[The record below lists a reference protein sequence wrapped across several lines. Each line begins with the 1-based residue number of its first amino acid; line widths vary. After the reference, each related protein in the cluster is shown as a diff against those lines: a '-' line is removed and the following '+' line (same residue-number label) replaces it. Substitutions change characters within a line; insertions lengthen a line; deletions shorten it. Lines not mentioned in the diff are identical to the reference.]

1 MWNKTLMCGRR
12 CLDPLL
18 SKPLKHP
25 VWLEICR
32 EPKPFL
38 FISWGCCWKMFTFAL
53 NRFIWHTPREETGIF
68 LNVIKNLSWSAVFFL
83 FLKVLCFIHSHVMFS
98 HGLRVALSVLR
109 GRFIANHWPSPA
121 VPSQRSGHIYTF
133 ICPSML
139 YTAKYNAHW
148 GLQMMSY
155 VMKEAGTP
163 LLLYEADNR
172 PAVFSQISVWGTWTV
187 NKCLAYI
194 YKWDVDTSSHMT
206 FVFVFLNYLLLAL
219 QLSPYQQ
226 RHVTVLHQVVV
237 QSPLTTVNG
246 FQLEPNNLYL

>member
-1 MWNKTLMCGRR
+1 MEGDAWILCSASHSSTQFGLKYVGNQSLFCSSHEDVAGKCLLLLWTDSSGIHLEKKRAFFWMWLR
-12 CLDPLL
+12 
-18 SKPLKHP
+18 
-25 VWLEICR
+25 
-32 EPKPFL
+32 
-38 FISWGCCWKMFTFAL
+38 
-53 NRFIWHTPREETGIF
+53 IWVEV
-68 LNVIKNLSWSAVFFL
+68 LFL